1 MSRSLANTDASWR
14 GVFSPSGG
22 SLGQTNFQAASGA
35 WPGIISTALDG
46 GKLPDIGEDS
56 NQSSARRPRIRRGPS
71 VAKLGSAN

>member
-35 WPGIISTALDG
+35 WPGIISIEPLLSMAASFPTLARTVTKALPGDLEFG
-46 GKLPDIGEDS
+46 GALPWQ
-56 NQSSARRPRIRRGPS
+56 N
-71 VAKLGSAN
+71 